1 MNCKTKAINAACE
14 SGKVT
19 VNGVVVPEAVIVSS
33 GQAKSQGVALF
44 SGADVFYVAVPVE
57 TLSQLIDLTAKLTQA
72 VSSGVLSANAG
83 GPITSGSFAADL
95 AQLKASLDELK
106 GNIQ

>member
-14 SGKVT
+14 SGTVT
-19 VNGVVVPEAVIVSS
+19 VNGVVVPEAVIVSA

-44 SGADVFYVAVPVE
+44 SGEKVFYVAVPVE
-57 TLSQLIDLTAKLTQA
+57 TLSRLIDLTAKLTQA

-95 AQLKASLDELK
+95 AKLKASLDELK

>member
-14 SGKVT
+14 SGTVT
-19 VNGVVVPEAVIVSS
+19 VNGVVVPEAVIVSA

-57 TLSQLIDLTAKLTQA
+57 TLSQLIDLTAQLAQA

-95 AQLKASLDELK
+95 AKLKASLDELK

>member
-14 SGKVT
+14 SGTVT
-19 VNGVVVPEAVIVSS
+19 VNGVVVPEAVIVSA
-33 GQAKSQGVALF
+33 GRAKSEGVAFF
-44 SGADVFYVAVPVE
+44 SGEKVFYVAVPVE
-57 TLSQLIDLTAKLTQA
+57 TLSQLIGLTAQLAQA
-72 VSSGVLSANAG
+72 VSSGVLPSNAG

-95 AQLKASLDELK
+95 AKLKASLDELK